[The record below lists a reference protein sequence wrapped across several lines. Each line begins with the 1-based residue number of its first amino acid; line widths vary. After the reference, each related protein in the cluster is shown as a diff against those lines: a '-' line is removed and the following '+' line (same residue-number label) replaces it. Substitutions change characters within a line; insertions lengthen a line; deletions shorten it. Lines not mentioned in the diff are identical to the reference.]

1 MTINLAPYKSIE
13 SALLCRIQVDYYK
26 TSAGATATAQTLL
39 FSDYWR
45 PITYNSETYL
55 GLGRLLGISA
65 TNNELKS
72 TSNNIS
78 VSISGIPNTSI
89 DEIVHSRIKGSPIKM
104 YRYIF
109 NSATQQFLNIADN
122 PAGRFFGYITN
133 YSLDEEYDV
142 VARQSLNTITLT
154 CSGLGDLLTNK
165 KAGRKTNPK
174 SHRSFYPTDASMDRV
189 PNLVGANFDFGV
201 PK

>member
-1 MTINLAPYKSIE
+1 MTINLAPYESIE
-13 SALLCRIQVDYYK
+13 TALLCRIQVDYYK
-26 TSAGATATAQTLL
+26 ESAEATPTTETLL

-55 GLGRLLGISA
+55 GLGRLLSIGPTI
-65 TNNELKS
+65 NELKN
-72 TSNNIS
+72 TSNNITIG
-78 VSISGIPNTSI
+78 ISGIPNSSI
-89 DEIVHSRIKGSPIKM
+89 DQIVHSRIKGCPIKI

-109 NSATQQFLNIADN
+109 NSATQEFLNITGN

-142 VARQSLNTITLT
+142 VARQSMNAITLS
-154 CSGLGDLLTNK
+154 CNSQGDLLDNK

-174 SHRSFYPTDASMDRV
+174 SHKQFYPTDLSMDRV
-189 PNLVGANFDFGV
+189 PALVGANFDFGV

>member
-1 MTINLAPYKSIE
+1 MTIYLAPYKSIE
-13 SALLCRIQVDYYK
+13 TALLFRLQVDHYK
-26 TSAGATATAQTLL
+26 TSENATPTAQTLL

-55 GLGRLLGISA
+55 GLGRLLSVSM

-72 TSNNIS
+72 TSNNVTIG
-78 VSISGIPNTSI
+78 ISGIPNASI
-89 DEIVHSRIKGSPIKM
+89 DQIIHSRIKGCELKV

-122 PAGRFFGYITN
+122 PAGRFFGYVMN
-133 YSLDEEYDV
+133 YSLDEEYDI
-142 VARQSLNTITLT
+142 VARQSMNTITLT
-154 CSGLGDLLTNK
+154 CSGSGDLLANK
-165 KAGRKTNPK
+165 KAGRKTNPN
-174 SHRSFYPTDASMDRV
+174 SHRNFYPTDASMDRV

>member
-1 MTINLAPYKSIE
+1 
-13 SALLCRIQVDYYK
+13 
-26 TSAGATATAQTLL
+26 
-39 FSDYWR
+39 
-45 PITYNSETYL
+45 
-55 GLGRLLGISA
+55 
-65 TNNELKS
+65 
-72 TSNNIS
+72 
-78 VSISGIPNTSI
+78 
-89 DEIVHSRIKGSPIKM
+89 M

-109 NSATQQFLNIADN
+109 NSATQQFLNITGN